1 MIVDELF
8 KTVDLSPKA
17 QTVIDQATETAELD
31 PDEALAT
38 VNEEFNSVC
47 DRESPAEHEVDE
59 TGRTSRCLR
68 HRAEYASPED
78 T

>member
-8 KTVDLSPKA
+8 KTVDLPPKA
-17 QTVIDQATETAELD
+17 QTVIDQAAETAELD